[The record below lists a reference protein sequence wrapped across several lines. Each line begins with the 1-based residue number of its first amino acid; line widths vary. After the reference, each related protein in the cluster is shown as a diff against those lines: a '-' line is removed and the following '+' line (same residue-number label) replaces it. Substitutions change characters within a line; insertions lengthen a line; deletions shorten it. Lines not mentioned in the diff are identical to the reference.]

1 MHVRK
6 AVFVIRRLLVSEE
19 KFVWFSEEKGVT
31 YVRLRCV
38 VSSPSVVRPSLMLV
52 GNNKVVEDE
61 VRWRRS
67 KGVVM
72 NSFYLFRNSKS
83 AIWDHQFI
91 AVIEELHYC
100 FWAHKWIAKLCFNN
114 THNEGSLFA
123 ALNIWFVLGAARL
136 VVVRLVGCLRRNGL
150 AGCWDGSVLLDVWG
164 KYSRSPCSFVC
175 RERSGAR
182 IDIVNFCGDNKW
194 CLWKACWMFLIH
206 IQLGFLGLKYIRR
219 KESIN

>member
-72 NSFYLFRNSKS
+72 NSFHLFRNSKS
-83 AIWDHQFI
+83 AITSGSPI
-91 AVIEELHYC
+91 YAV
-100 FWAHKWIAKLCFNN
+100 
-114 THNEGSLFA
+114 
-123 ALNIWFVLGAARL
+123 R
-136 VVVRLVGCLRRNGL
+136 
-150 AGCWDGSVLLDVWG
+150 
-164 KYSRSPCSFVC
+164 
-175 RERSGAR
+175 
-182 IDIVNFCGDNKW
+182 
-194 CLWKACWMFLIH
+194 
-206 IQLGFLGLKYIRR
+206 
-219 KESIN
+219 

>member
-1 MHVRK
+1 MFGILRPFWIVLEDSSAGHLKIFFNVSLVFFFRGGMMHVRK

-31 YVRLRCV
+31 YVCLRCV

-83 AIWDHQFI
+83 AIRDHQFI
-91 AVIEELHYC
+91 AVGDMVNCLALYFLRQQMNYETLLYQHTTTKVLYLQL
-100 FWAHKWIAKLCFNN
+100 WIF
-114 THNEGSLFA
+114 GLF
-123 ALNIWFVLGAARL
+123 LVLQ
-136 VVVRLVGCLRRNGL
+136 
-150 AGCWDGSVLLDVWG
+150 DS
-164 KYSRSPCSFVC
+164 
-175 RERSGAR
+175 
-182 IDIVNFCGDNKW
+182 W
-194 CLWKACWMFLIH
+194 CL
-206 IQLGFLGLKYIRR
+206 GLLVLETR
-219 KESIN
+219 